1 MLKIFL
7 FGLGAVFAAL
17 ILLVAIVIIRTLN
30 YGGPADSVQEIT
42 LSDVGAFDAD
52 LIAERLG
59 EAIRFRTITVAPGDP
74 RPGLEGPWL
83 EMQAW
88 MEETYP
94 AFHAAVSKETIPG
107 GYSLLYTWQG
117 SDATLAPILL
127 MAHQDVVPVNIGTEG
142 DWEARPFSG
151 VVQDGFVFGRGAIDD
166 KGSMVGQF
174 EALERLASEGFQP
187 RRTILFMLG
196 HDEEVSGSGA
206 AAGIELIRSRD
217 MVPAMVLDEGFMAI
231 EANPLTGDTLAFI
244 GVAEKGYITIEITAS
259 AQGGH
264 SSTPPRDSATIRLSR
279 ALLALEENQM
289 PSDLSKEPIKT
300 LLESAGP
307 DMPFAQRMAFANQWL
322 LGFAIEG
329 AAADNPPLN
338 AMIRT
343 TTAPTMLVGSTKENV
358 LAQRA
363 TAIIN
368 FRIHPNDTEDD
379 IVAHI
384 ERVTAGIDGLTI
396 TRGRSG
402 IRGTGASPVSP
413 MDNRAYAVLHAV
425 AKDATGGASVA
436 PGLVLGA
443 TDSRYANA
451 ITDNV
456 YRFMP
461 ALMNLDELSGF
472 HGTNERISVENMGRM
487 ARGYTQIILAMDE
500 GD

>member
-1 MLKIFL
+1 MLKTFL
-7 FGLGAVFAAL
+7 YGVGALFAAL
-17 ILLVAIVIIRTLN
+17 VLTVVIVIVRTLN
-30 YGGPADSVQEIT
+30 YGGVPASVQEIA
-42 LSDVGAFDAD
+42 LKSVAEFDDD

-83 EMQAW
+83 DMQDW

-94 AFHAAVSKETIPG
+94 SFHAAAIRETIPG
-107 GYSLLYTWQG
+107 GYSVLYTWQG
-117 SDATLAPILL
+117 RDASLAPLLL
-127 MAHQDVVPVNIGTEG
+127 MAHQDVVPVNIGTED
-142 DWEARPFSG
+142 DWDARPFSG
-151 VVQDGFVFGRGAIDD
+151 AVQNGFIFGRGAIDD

-174 EALERLASEGFQP
+174 EALERLAVDGFQP

-206 AAGIELIRSRD
+206 AAGIELIRSRG

-231 EANPLTGDTLAFI
+231 EANPLTGNTLAFI

-300 LLESAGP
+300 LLASAAP
-307 DMPFAQRMAFANQWL
+307 DMPFVQRMAFANQWL
-322 LGFAIEG
+322 LGPAIEG
-329 AAADNPPLN
+329 AAAKSAPLN

-343 TTAPTMLVGSTKENV
+343 TTAPTMLVGSAKENV

-363 TAIIN
+363 IAIVN
-368 FRIHPNDTEDD
+368 FRIHPNDTEED
-379 IVAHI
+379 IIAHVK
-384 ERVTAGIDGLTI
+384 RVTSGIEGLTI
-396 TRGRSG
+396 ERGRSG
-402 IRGTGASPVSP
+402 IRGAGASPVSP

-461 ALMNLDELSGF
+461 ALMSLDELSGF
-472 HGTNERISVENMGRM
+472 HGTNERISVENMGRL
-487 ARGYTQIILAMDE
+487 ARGYTQIVLAMDE